1 MSELIGNF
9 IAPAVSTSAATYNQ
23 FVPTGVILSAVCPIF
38 YVAEQTYN
46 DTYDMLTDMG
56 LMHGIFKKQCND
68 IVKLFH
74 RFDISYP
81 QEFGTKHSFVPAYK
95 DFLNEVLG
103 MVESIIQEVEDE
115 VVRRLSTAKMDCPN
129 PKFYG
134 RVYTTS
140 MILTLP
146 QDEWHAAWVNAL
158 KDYNTNRYKA
168 PLRYADISPIVK
180 LWVDTCNML
189 PWCKTMKIGRS
200 STISRNLDKILKYVN
215 NPKRL
220 DKVMTT
226 ALDFNPSQ
234 RDEVNHMS
242 CSQEKESK

>member
-46 DTYDMLTDMG
+46 DTYDMFTDMG
-56 LMHGIFKKQCND
+56 LMHGIFKK
-68 IVKLFH
+68 
-74 RFDISYP
+74 
-81 QEFGTKHSFVPAYK
+81 
-95 DFLNEVLG
+95 
-103 MVESIIQEVEDE
+103 M
-115 VVRRLSTAKMDCPN
+115 
-129 PKFYG
+129 
-134 RVYTTS
+134 
-140 MILTLP
+140 
-146 QDEWHAAWVNAL
+146 
-158 KDYNTNRYKA
+158 
-168 PLRYADISPIVK
+168 